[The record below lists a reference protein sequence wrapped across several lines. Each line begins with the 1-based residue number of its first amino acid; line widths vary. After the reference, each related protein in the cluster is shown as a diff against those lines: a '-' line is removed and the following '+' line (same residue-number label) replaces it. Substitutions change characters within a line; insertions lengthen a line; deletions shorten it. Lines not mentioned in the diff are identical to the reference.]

1 MLGFGPLTEPEALAL
16 YDFTLSHNFRLTISY
31 HTQGKEIYWKFLN
44 YVPNQAFEIA
54 NSFARVSGYTVADV
68 PYESSFAGFKDWF
81 IQTYNRPRL
90 YY

>member
-1 MLGFGPLTEPEALAL
+1 MLAFGPLTEPEAFAL

-54 NSFARVSGYTVADV
+54 SSFAMVSGYTVADV

-81 IQTYNRPRL
+81 IQNYNRPRL